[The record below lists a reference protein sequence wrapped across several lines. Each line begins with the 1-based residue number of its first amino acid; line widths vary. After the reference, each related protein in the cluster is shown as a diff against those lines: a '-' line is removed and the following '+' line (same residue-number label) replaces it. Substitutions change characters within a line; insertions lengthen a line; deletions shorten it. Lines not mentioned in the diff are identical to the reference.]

1 MPVTSNAHVID
12 ATQANFEVEALNASL
27 QQPVLVDFW
36 AAWCGPCKQLGP
48 ILEKL
53 AGEYAGAFRL
63 VKVDTDKEMTLAQ
76 LFGVRSLPTVML
88 IKDGQPV
95 DGFMGA
101 LPERGVRE
109 FLARHG
115 IQPGAATAE
124 EGAPVADLPL
134 ETPTEAIARL
144 QQALAREPDKAEL
157 KLELAQAFM
166 RAGNAKAAAAELDAL
181 PANLASD
188 DRATVLRSR
197 LDLAH
202 ALEGAPDAATL
213 RARIAA
219 DKNDYAARDLLAVHR
234 LVDGDSAGALDD
246 LLALLADARGWNEGQ
261 AKKRLLAAFQ
271 VIDDAELVARTR
283 RRMASLLF

>member
-1 MPVTSNAHVID
+1 MPVAAAAHVID

-63 VKVDTDKEMTLAQ
+63 VKVDTDKEMALAQ

-88 IKDGQPV
+88 IRDGQPV

-101 LPERGVRE
+101 LPERAVRE

-115 IQPGAATAE
+115 IQPGAAADE
-124 EGAPVADLPL
+124 ADAPVADAPL
-134 ETPTEAIARL
+134 ETPEESIARL

-188 DRATVLRSR
+188 DRARSLRSR

-202 ALEGAPDAATL
+202 ALDGAPDAVLL

-219 DKNDYAARDLLAVHR
+219 DLNDYAARDLLAVR
-234 LVDGDSAGALDD
+234 KLVDGDSAGALDD

-271 VIDDAELVARTR
+271 VIDDAELVAQTR
-283 RRMASLLF
+283 RRMAALLF

>member
-1 MPVTSNAHVID
+1 MPVASNAYVID
-12 ATQANFEVEALNASL
+12 ATQANFEAEVLNTSL

-36 AAWCGPCKQLGP
+36 AGWCGPCKQLGP

-53 AGEYAGAFRL
+53 AAEFAGAFRL
-63 VKVDTDKEMTLAQ
+63 IKVDTDKEMALAQ

-115 IQPGAATAE
+115 IQPGAPAE
-124 EGAPVADLPL
+124 QGVPLAELPP
-134 ETPTEAIARL
+134 ETPAEAVTRL
-144 QQALAREPDKAEL
+144 QQALKTDPDKAEL
-157 KLELAQAFM
+157 RLDLAQAFM
-166 RAGNAKAAAAELDAL
+166 RAGNARAAAAELDAL
-181 PANLASD
+181 PANLAGD
-188 DRATVLRSR
+188 DRARVLRSR
-197 LDLAH
+197 LDLAS

-219 DKNDYAARDLLAVHR
+219 DRNDYAARDLLAVHK
-234 LVDGDSAGALDD
+234 LVDGDSGGALDD

>member
-1 MPVTSNAHVID
+1 MSATATAHVID
-12 ATQANFEVEALNASL
+12 ATQANFEAEVLNTSL

-36 AAWCGPCKQLGP
+36 AGWCGPCKQLGP

-53 AGEYAGAFRL
+53 AAEFAGAFRL
-63 VKVDTDKEMTLAQ
+63 VKVDTDKEMALAQ

-115 IQPGAATAE
+115 IQPGAAAE
-124 EGAPVADLPL
+124 EAVPAAELPQ
-134 ETPTEAIARL
+134 ETPAEAVNRL
-144 QQALAREPDKAEL
+144 QQALKSEPDRAEL
-157 KLELAQAFM
+157 RLELAQAFM
-166 RAGNAKAAAAELDAL
+166 RTGDAAAAATELDAL
-181 PANLASD
+181 PVNLASD
-188 DRATVLRSR
+188 DRARVLRSR
-197 LDLAH
+197 LDLAA
-202 ALEGAPDAATL
+202 ALAGAPDVATL
-213 RARIAA
+213 RTRIAA
-219 DKNDYAARDLLAVHR
+219 DGNDYTARDLLAVHK
-234 LVDGDSAGALDD
+234 LVDGDGAGALDD

>member
-1 MPVTSNAHVID
+1 MSAALNAHAID
-12 ATQANFEVEALNASL
+12 ATQANFETEVLNASL

-36 AAWCGPCKQLGP
+36 AGWCGPCKQLGP

-53 AGEYAGAFRL
+53 AAEFAGAFRL
-63 VKVDTDKEMTLAQ
+63 VKVDTDQEMALAQ

-88 IKDGQPV
+88 IRDGQPV

-115 IQPGAATAE
+115 IQPGAAADE
-124 EGAPVADLPL
+124 ADAPVADAPL
-134 ETPTEAIARL
+134 ETPDESIARL

-166 RAGNAKAAAAELDAL
+166 RAGNAGAAAAELDAL
-181 PANLASD
+181 PANLAGD
-188 DRATVLRSR
+188 DRARVLRSR
-197 LDLAH
+197 LDLAA
-202 ALEGAPDAATL
+202 ALEGAPDVATL
-213 RARIAA
+213 RARIVA
-219 DKNDYAARDLLAVHR
+219 DGSDYAARDLLAVHK
-234 LVDGDSAGALDD
+234 LIDGDSADALDD

>member
-1 MPVTSNAHVID
+1 MPAALNAHVID
-12 ATQANFEVEALNASL
+12 ATQANFETEVLNASL

-63 VKVDTDKEMTLAQ
+63 VKVDTDKEMALAQ
-76 LFGVRSLPTVML
+76 VFGVRSLPTVML
-88 IKDGQPV
+88 IRDGQPV

-115 IQPGAATAE
+115 IQPGAAA
-124 EGAPVADLPL
+124 AQDVPVAELPP
-134 ETPTEAIARL
+134 ETPAEAVNRL

-166 RAGNAKAAAAELDAL
+166 RAGNTRAAAAELDAL

-188 DRATVLRSR
+188 DRARVLRSR
-197 LDLAH
+197 LDLA
-202 ALEGAPDAATL
+202 ATIEGAPDVATL
-213 RARIAA
+213 RARTAA
-219 DKNDYAARDLLAVHR
+219 DGNDYAARDLLAVHK

-283 RRMASLLF
+283 RRMTSLLF

>member
-1 MPVTSNAHVID
+1 MSATAAARVID
-12 ATQANFEVEALNASL
+12 ATQSNFETEVLNASL

-53 AGEYAGAFRL
+53 AAEYAGAFRL
-63 VKVDTDKEMTLAQ
+63 VKVDTDKEMALAQ

-88 IKDGQPV
+88 IRDGQPV

-101 LPERGVRE
+101 LPERNVRE
-109 FLARHG
+109 FLTRHG
-115 IQPGAATAE
+115 IQPGVAAAAEDGPPVDATPETAE
-124 EGAPVADLPL
+124 EAV
-134 ETPTEAIARL
+134 ARL
-144 QQALAREPDKAEL
+144 QQALAGEPDKAEL

-166 RAGNAKAAAAELDAL
+166 RIGNARAAATELDAL

-188 DRATVLRSR
+188 DRAKSLRSR
-197 LDLAH
+197 LELAH
-202 ALEGAPDAATL
+202 ALDGAPDAAAL

-219 DKNDYAARDLLAVHR
+219 DAKDYAARDLLAVR
-234 LVDGDSAGALDD
+234 KLVDGDSAGALDD

-271 VIDDAELVARTR
+271 VIDDAGLVGQTR

>member
-1 MPVTSNAHVID
+1 MSATPAAHVID
-12 ATQANFEVEALNASL
+12 ATQANFEAEVLNTSL

-36 AAWCGPCKQLGP
+36 AGWCGPCKQLGP

-53 AGEYAGAFRL
+53 AAEFAGAFRL
-63 VKVDTDKEMTLAQ
+63 VKVDTDKEMALAQ

-115 IQPGAATAE
+115 IQPGAAAE
-124 EGAPVADLPL
+124 EAVPAAELPQ
-134 ETPTEAIARL
+134 ETPAEAVNRL
-144 QQALAREPDKAEL
+144 QQALKSEPDRAEL
-157 KLELAQAFM
+157 RLELAQAFM
-166 RAGNAKAAAAELDAL
+166 RTGDAASAATELDAL
-181 PANLASD
+181 PVNLASD
-188 DRATVLRSR
+188 DRARVLRSR
-197 LDLAH
+197 LDLAA
-202 ALEGAPDAATL
+202 ALAGAPDAATL
-213 RARIAA
+213 RTRIAA
-219 DKNDYAARDLLAVHR
+219 DGNDYTARDLLAVHK

>member
-1 MPVTSNAHVID
+1 MSATPPAHVID
-12 ATQANFEVEALNASL
+12 ATQTNFEAEVLNASL

-36 AAWCGPCKQLGP
+36 AGWCGPCKQLGP

-53 AGEYAGAFRL
+53 AAEFAGAFRL
-63 VKVDTDKEMTLAQ
+63 VKVDTDKEMALAQ

-115 IQPGAATAE
+115 IQPGAAAE
-124 EGAPVADLPL
+124 EAVPAAQLPQ
-134 ETPTEAIARL
+134 ETPAEAVSRL
-144 QQALAREPDKAEL
+144 QQALKSEPERAEL
-157 KLELAQAFM
+157 RLELAQALM
-166 RAGNAKAAAAELDAL
+166 RTGDAAAAAAELDAL
-181 PANLASD
+181 PVNLASD
-188 DRATVLRSR
+188 DRARVLRSR
-197 LDLAH
+197 LDLAA
-202 ALEGAPDAATL
+202 ALAGAPDAATL
-213 RARIAA
+213 RTRIAA
-219 DKNDYAARDLLAVHR
+219 DGNDYAARDLLAVHK